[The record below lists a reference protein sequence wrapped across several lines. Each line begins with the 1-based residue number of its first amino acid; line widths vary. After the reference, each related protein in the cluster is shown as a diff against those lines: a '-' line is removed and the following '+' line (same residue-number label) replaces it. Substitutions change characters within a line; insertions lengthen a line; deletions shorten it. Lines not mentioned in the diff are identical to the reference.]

1 MQGRRAIA
9 RQEAMLLAK
18 GLLLLLAKSA
28 QCGGDGAFPRRED
41 DPDEQVG
48 HLGEGGSGKGGGK
61 GGKEAYNVRG
71 WGGQGVSVRTLF
83 AYRNSNVKSNAL
95 PSGPLPQSYS
105 THASPRL
112 DPGTR
117 VKMAKV
123 E

>member
-1 MQGRRAIA
+1 MV
-9 RQEAMLLAK
+9 LAE
-18 GLLLLLAKSA
+18 GLLPFLAKSA
-28 QCGGDGAFPRRED
+28 QRGGDGAFSRRED
-41 DPDEQVG
+41 DSDEQVG
-48 HLGEGGSGKGGGK
+48 HLGEGGSGERGGK

-71 WGGQGVSVRTLF
+71 WGGPGVSVRTLF

-95 PSGPLPQSYS
+95 PSSRSHDRYS

-123 E
+123 ELT